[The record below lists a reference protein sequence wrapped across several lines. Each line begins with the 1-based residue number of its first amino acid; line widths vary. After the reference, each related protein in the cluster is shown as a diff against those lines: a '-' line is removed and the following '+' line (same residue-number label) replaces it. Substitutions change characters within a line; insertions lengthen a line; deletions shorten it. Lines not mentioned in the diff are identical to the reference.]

1 MLIERATG
9 AVSIVDEVSAG
20 VGSGAC
26 VAVGDAVGVGCE
38 TAVGSGSSEL
48 QASTAMAM
56 KGNRT
61 AKTRR
66 RDRNTEELKREC
78 KITLHLWKEP
88 GDRDV
93 GAPLCAD
100 PHVIR
105 LTRSIGS
112 HELSNRL
119 WREAS
124 FTARDQINRTTIE
137 TRTDNS
143 RHTAS

>member
-1 MLIERATG
+1 M
-9 AVSIVDEVSAG
+9 SIADEVSVG
-20 VGSGAC
+20 VGAGAC
-26 VAVGDAVGVGCE
+26 VAVGDAVGVGCG
-38 TAVGSGSSEL
+38 TAVGSGSSEV
-48 QASTAMAM
+48 QASTATAM

-88 GDRDV
+88 GDRAV
-93 GAPLCAD
+93 GPPLRAD
-100 PHVIR
+100 PDVIR

-124 FTARDQINRTTIE
+124 FTARDQINGITIE
-137 TRTDNS
+137 TQTDNS
-143 RHTAS
+143 RHIAS